1 MIDGLYQRVGRR
13 KNVTGKR
20 GRVGRRMQN
29 SIANARL
36 DSTVFHAWS
45 RNPRTYGLS
54 DCLYEEQL
62 ESEPEES
69 EGGLGADGIGDGDAC
84 RWPLLTVGICRY
96 LF

>member
-36 DSTVFHAWS
+36 DSTVFHTW
-45 RNPRTYGLS
+45 
-54 DCLYEEQL
+54 
-62 ESEPEES
+62 EP
-69 EGGLGADGIGDGDAC
+69 
-84 RWPLLTVGICRY
+84 
-96 LF
+96 